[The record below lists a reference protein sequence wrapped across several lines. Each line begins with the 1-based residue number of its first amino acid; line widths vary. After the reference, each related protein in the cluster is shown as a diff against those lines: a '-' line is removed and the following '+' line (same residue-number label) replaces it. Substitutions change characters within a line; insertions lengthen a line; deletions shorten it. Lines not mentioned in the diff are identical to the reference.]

1 MKYRKGIGIFLV
13 NSEKKLWVGKRI
25 DNKNNYWQMPQ
36 GGIDE
41 YETEEQAM
49 KREMF
54 EEVGIN
60 DNYEISGIS
69 KKLLSYDLPKEI
81 IKVVWNGKYIGQ
93 SQRWFFCK
101 FIGKDSMFDLEKDDN
116 PEFCDWKWIEPTQ
129 CINEVVPFKRALYE
143 EVLKEYKNLKI

>member
-1 MKYRKGIGIFLV
+1 
-13 NSEKKLWVGKRI
+13 
-25 DNKNNYWQMPQ
+25 MPQ
-36 GGIDE
+36 GGIDK

-60 DNYEISGIS
+60 NNYEILGIS

-81 IKVVWNGKYIGQ
+81 IKYVWNGKYIGQ

-116 PEFCDWKWIEPTQ
+116 PEFCKWKWIEPTQ